1 MVLDLTRSQRN
12 HWVSMLEGVVALQA
26 EDKEALSALRGVVE
40 DLQQVDDAITP
51 SAKPDTTV
59 ESMIDSIQTIILL
72 NHGLMA
78 DLDTVLKFYQT
89 TYARFQAVRNSNDL
103 NHFRLDESVS
113 FLGQMSEAS
122 NAYSEK
128 LVLEALST
136 FEEITRSSTQ
146 IGTTVAGTMR
156 RLMDPKNPES
166 LDAINNRS
174 GHIRTTLDRFLGEL
188 EGTIAF
194 SRKSVVENLAQIEKV
209 KVMAEAISD
218 FSESIR
224 MISLNLNIEA
234 ARVSQ
239 HGSGVSGKGF
249 QVLAIKLSEFALKA
263 QGLAKQQTEIIETAS
278 AVIDTTGNRE
288 MGLLSSLLGQI
299 PSIKG
304 AVDPFAAIIGNT
316 FREFERVEDDM
327 SSLTQSIDVKLKAVI
342 GKLQFQDLARQEQ
355 AHVIEMFRHV
365 RDLASE
371 GSATSREI
379 DLRQKDDAR
388 GQLIQLYERLA
399 TTENELAVIR
409 QFRLA
414 HPEAKTSGK
423 RKDAEE
429 SVSAGS
435 VSLF

>member
-1 MVLDLTRSQRN
+1 
-12 HWVSMLEGVVALQA
+12 
-26 EDKEALSALRGVVE
+26 
-40 DLQQVDDAITP
+40 
-51 SAKPDTTV
+51 
-59 ESMIDSIQTIILL
+59 
-72 NHGLMA
+72 
-78 DLDTVLKFYQT
+78 
-89 TYARFQAVRNSNDL
+89 
-103 NHFRLDESVS
+103 
-113 FLGQMSEAS
+113 
-122 NAYSEK
+122 
-128 LVLEALST
+128 
-136 FEEITRSSTQ
+136 
-146 IGTTVAGTMR
+146 
-156 RLMDPKNPES
+156 
-166 LDAINNRS
+166 
-174 GHIRTTLDRFLGEL
+174 
-188 EGTIAF
+188 
-194 SRKSVVENLAQIEKV
+194 
-209 KVMAEAISD
+209 
-218 FSESIR
+218 
-224 MISLNLNIEA
+224 
-234 ARVSQ
+234 
-239 HGSGVSGKGF
+239 
-249 QVLAIKLSEFALKA
+249 VLAIKLSEFALKA